1 MTAATNALETITT
14 FITVRGYREG
24 ESFPFASLQIRYPHH
39 DELQA
44 AFNEL
49 QKDGVLE
56 DAGEGTY
63 RLTQAGYTKLFGTAP
78 SEDDAVRAIMKEIAA
93 RGFKVGK
100 SFLWAPIEDQLKLK
114 RFRAAELKPA
124 LDRILD
130 SKWLANAPMPGFFK
144 LTDAGQAALASAE

>member
-1 MTAATNALETITT
+1 MAAVTTNALDAITT

-24 ESFPFASLQIRYPHH
+24 ESFPFASLQIRYPHQE
-39 DELQA
+39 ELQG
-44 AFNEL
+44 AFEGL

-63 RLTQAGYTKLFGTAP
+63 KLTQAGYLKLFGEPPTA
-78 SEDDAVRAIMKEIAA
+78 EDAVHAIMKEIAG

-124 LDRILD
+124 LDKIL
-130 SKWLANAPMPGFFK
+130 SSQWLVNAPMQGFFK
-144 LTDAGQAALASAE
+144 LTEAGQAATG